1 MVKKVV
7 YNTKPDPIVSI
18 KEYEID
24 SNGKLVLVKSQKTL
38 SQAVKGFDK
47 EQAALDHAFFSKEVK

>member
-1 MVKKVV
+1 MFKTKTV

-24 SNGKLVLVKSQKTL
+24 ENGKRVLVKQIIN
-38 SQAVKGFDK
+38 
-47 EQAALDHAFFSKEVK
+47 KEVK

>member
-1 MVKKVV
+1 MRKKTIV

-24 SNGKLVLVKSQKTL
+24 ENGKRVLVNQIIN
-38 SQAVKGFDK
+38 
-47 EQAALDHAFFSKEVK
+47 KEVK